1 MEVKAMPPEVIVGLL
16 SLAGT
21 LIGTIAGILASN
33 NMAMY
38 RIQQLEKKVDQHN
51 QIVIRTFKLEE
62 SQAVTDEQIKTIF
75 KKLDSIK
82 KDV

>member
-1 MEVKAMPPEVIVGLL
+1 MPPEVIVGLL

>member
-1 MEVKAMPPEVIVGLL
+1 MPPEVIVGML